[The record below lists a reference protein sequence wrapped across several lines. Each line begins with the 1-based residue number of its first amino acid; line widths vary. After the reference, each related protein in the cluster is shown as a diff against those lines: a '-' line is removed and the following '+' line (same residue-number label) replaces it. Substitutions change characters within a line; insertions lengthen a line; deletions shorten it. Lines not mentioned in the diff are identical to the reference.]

1 MNKKLLAV
9 AAFTMVVGS
18 TTTARAQD
26 VLDGDQRLACE
37 AMLCLASV
45 TRPAECAASLTR
57 YFSISMR
64 RFRDTVRARANFLR
78 LCPVSSQQPQTQ
90 SIIENQEALMDRCDA
105 QSLNTVLMQANTD
118 GTVNVNDQLPEHCS
132 GAASQTV
139 RYVGTPGQG
148 GHWVDAGEI
157 AATR

>member
-1 MNKKLLAV
+1 MNKKLLAI

-18 TTTARAQD
+18 TTSARAQD
-26 VLDGDQRLACE
+26 VLGGDQRLACE

-57 YFSISMR
+57 YFSISLR

-90 SIIENQEALMDRCDA
+90 SVIENQEALMDRCDA

-132 GAASQTV
+132 GETV

-148 GHWVDAGEI
+148 GHWVDAAGI

>member
-1 MNKKLLAV
+1 M
-9 AAFTMVVGS
+9 
-18 TTTARAQD
+18 
-26 VLDGDQRLACE
+26 E
-37 AMLCLASV
+37 
-45 TRPAECAASLTR
+45 
-57 YFSISMR
+57 
-64 RFRDTVRARANFLR
+64 
-78 LCPVSSQQPQTQ
+78 
-90 SIIENQEALMDRCDA
+90 RCDA